1 MEIKEILES
10 KLEGLGTQIDEK
22 LENALE
28 AQKANLHGELD
39 NLKSNEL
46 SALTENYNKLQEQV
60 DSIETSTKRQAET
73 TVRKNWVSDMVG
85 QIKGTESFADQVRT
99 HKGVSFNM
107 PMFSTKAIVN
117 GDADYVDNTSSANV
131 VAPDYQ
137 PGIVFD
143 PDRPAHVRE
152 FLPTGTTSSDTVR
165 YIKELNYSDGS
176 EIKITGSAAG
186 ETTFDLQSN
195 DAPVRTIASHVRVT
209 SEMLDDVAGLTSY
222 LSTRLPKKIRVKED
236 NVLLYGEG
244 ANLPSFTGLTESAAA
259 YADALADSNVN
270 RFDVLTSAVSQV
282 RDDEYM
288 ANAIMVHPDDYFNLL
303 LIKDADGM
311 YLMPDQF
318 RFGAEMP
325 RIAGV
330 PLVANTAITTGD
342 FLVGDFSMGAQLFDR
357 QQSSI
362 RFFEQDQDNAIRNVV
377 TVVASERLALA
388 IYRPTAFVYGTF
400 ANALATGSA

>member
-1 MEIKEILES
+1 MEIKELLEA
-10 KLEGLGTQIDEK
+10 KLDGLGNQIDEK
-22 LENALE
+22 IEGAME

-39 NLKSNEL
+39 NLKTNEL
-46 SALTENYNKLQEQV
+46 SSLTENYNKLQEQV
-60 DSIETSTKRQAET
+60 DSIESSTKRQAES
-73 TVRKNWVSDMVG
+73 TVRKGWMNVAFEKMNSEEG
-85 QIKGTESFADQVRT
+85 FADKVKTGAGITLQVP
-99 HKGVSFNM
+99 S
-107 PMFSTKAIVN
+107 FSTKAIVN

-137 PGIVFD
+137 PGIIFD
-143 PDRPAHVRE
+143 ADRPTHVRE
-152 FLPTGTTSSDTVR
+152 FLPAGTTSSDTVR

-176 EIKITGSAAG
+176 EIKITGSASG

-195 DAPVRTIASHVRVT
+195 DAPVRTIATHTRIT
-209 SEMLDDVAGLTSY
+209 TEMLSDIPSLQSY
-222 LSTRLPKKIRVKED
+222 LSVRMPKKIALKED
-236 NVLLYGEG
+236 ATLLYGEG
-244 ANLPSFTGLTESAAA
+244 ANLPSFTGLTEDASA

-270 RFDVLTSAVSQV
+270 RFDVLTSAVAQV

-303 LIKDADGM
+303 LIKDGQGE

-388 IYRPTAFVYGTF
+388 IYRPTAFVYGDF
-400 ANALATGSA
+400 ASALANGSA

>member
-1 MEIKEILES
+1 MEIKELLEA
-10 KLEGLGTQIDEK
+10 KLDGLGNQIDEK
-22 LENALE
+22 IEGAME

-39 NLKSNEL
+39 NLKTNEL
-46 SALTENYNKLQEQV
+46 SALTTNYNKLQEQV
-60 DSIETSTKRQAET
+60 DSIESSTKRNAELA
-73 TVRKNWVSDMVG
+73 VSKNWVSDMVT
-85 QIKGTESFADQVRT
+85 QIKGTEGFAEQVKSNR
-99 HKGVSFNM
+99 GINFNI
-107 PMFSTKAIVN
+107 PSFSTKSIVN
-117 GDADYVDNTSSANV
+117 GAEDYNSTNV
-131 VAPDYQ
+131 VGPDYQ
-137 PGIVFD
+137 PGVIFD
-143 PDRPAHVRE
+143 PDRATHVRE
-152 FLPTGTTSSDTVR
+152 FLPAGTTSSDTVR
-165 YIKELNYSDGS
+165 YIKENAYTDGS

-186 ETTFDLQSN
+186 TTEFDLIAE

-209 SEMLDDVAGLTSY
+209 SEMLEDVDGLTSY

-244 ANLPSFTGLTESAAA
+244 SNLPSFTGLTEDASA
-259 YADALADSNVN
+259 YSDALADTNVN
-270 RFDVLTSAVSQV
+270 RFDVLTSAVAQV

-318 RFGAEMP
+318 RFGAEQP

-330 PLVANTAITTGD
+330 PLIANTAITTGD

-362 RFFEQDQDNAIRNVV
+362 RFYEQDQDNAIRNVV

-388 IYRPTAFVYGTF
+388 IYRPTAFVYGDF
-400 ANALATGSA
+400 ASALANGSA

>member
-1 MEIKEILES
+1 MEIKELLEA
-10 KLEGLGTQIDEK
+10 KLDGLGNQIDEK
-22 LENALE
+22 IEGAME

-39 NLKSNEL
+39 SLKSNEL
-46 SALTENYNKLQEQV
+46 SALTTNYNKLQEQV
-60 DSIETSTKRQAET
+60 DSIESSTKRQAES
-73 TVRKNWVSDMVG
+73 TVSKNWVSDMVS
-85 QIKGTESFADQVRT
+85 QIKGTEGFADQVRS
-99 HKGVSFNM
+99 HKGINFNV
-107 PMFSTKAIVN
+107 PTFSTKAIVN

-137 PGIVFD
+137 PGVIFD
-143 PDRPAHVRE
+143 ADRPTHVRE
-152 FLPTGTTSSDTVR
+152 FLPAGTTSSDTVR

-176 EIKITGSAAG
+176 EIKITGSASG

-209 SEMLDDVAGLTSY
+209 SEMLEDVNGLTSY

-244 ANLPSFTGLTESAAA
+244 ANLPSFTGLTEDASA

-270 RFDVLTSAVSQV
+270 RFDVLTSAVAQV

-303 LIKDADGM
+303 LIKDGQGE

-388 IYRPTAFVYGTF
+388 IYRPTAFVYGDF
-400 ANALATGSA
+400 ASALANGSA